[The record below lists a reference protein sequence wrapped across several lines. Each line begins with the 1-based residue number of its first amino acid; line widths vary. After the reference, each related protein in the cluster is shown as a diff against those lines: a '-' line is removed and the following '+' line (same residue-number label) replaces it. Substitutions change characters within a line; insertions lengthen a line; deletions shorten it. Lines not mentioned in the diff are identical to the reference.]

1 MSMVQRRI
9 RATLTDNPD
18 GLTTVE
24 IRATTRDRQNSIYPA
39 LKLMPDA
46 YIDRWR
52 YVKTYY
58 VRNWKSHHE
67 TRLKP
72 VWALSSTLPAPEHC
86 PKPDEEQP

>member
-1 MSMVQRRI
+1 MSQVQRRI
-9 RATLTDNPD
+9 RTALINNPD

-46 YIDRWR
+46 YIDRWQ
-52 YVKTYY
+52 YVQSWCVQEGKPH
-58 VRNWKSHHE
+58 RE

-72 VWALSSTLPAPEHC
+72 VWALSDVLPAPEHC
-86 PKPDEEQP
+86 PKPDPEK